1 MTSQYS
7 AQMAHRRGLTFWVQ
21 WLCAMTLVNL
31 LLIVL
36 VHWRIGELPSE
47 YRLLIILTVLG
58 SMPVYGLVQ
67 VYHKR
72 HGLLVGLGR
81 LLAGWLI
88 LLGLL
93 MSIAFVTQTSA
104 LFSRQVVIVWAVV
117 GFLAQA
123 ATFLPL
129 HLFVRMYTKMIC
141 NERRAVI
148 IGTCPTAH
156 ELARKLLDP
165 DRALLLGFVAAK
177 ADSGPA
183 PSILPLLGEV
193 EDIREIITRLQA
205 RRVYIVLPMAEAAT
219 IEALYI
225 NLLDMNV
232 DVVWIPD
239 LGSMVLLNHSISE
252 IERMPAIYLNE
263 SLLTSHPGSLF
274 CKELFERSVAAV
286 ALILLSPLLLGVAIA
301 VKLSSPGP
309 VLFKQNRHGCDGE
322 VIRVWKFRS
331 MRVHDDQQ
339 VRQAT
344 RDDDRVTPLGRFLRR
359 SSIDELPQL
368 FNVLFGHMAL
378 VGPRPHAVTHNI
390 YYTGKVRAYMA
401 RHRLKP
407 GITGLAQITGHRGE
421 TETVEKMQRR
431 VAQDLNYINQWSL
444 WLDIKILLK
453 TPFTLF
459 SKNIY

>member
-1 MTSQYS
+1 MTSHYA
-7 AQMAHRRGLTFWVQ
+7 AQMAHRRGLTFWGQ
-21 WLCAMTLVNL
+21 WLCAMSLVNL
-31 LLIVL
+31 LLVL
-36 VHWRIGELPSE
+36 LVQWRVGSVPSE
-47 YRLLIILTVLG
+47 YRVLMILTVLG
-58 SMPVYGLVQ
+58 SMPIYSLVQ

-72 HGLLVGLGR
+72 HGLLVGLSR
-81 LLAGWLI
+81 LLTGWLI
-88 LLGLL
+88 LLAML
-93 MSIAFVTQTSA
+93 MSIAFVTQTSV
-104 LFSRQVVIVWAVV
+104 LFSRQVIIVWAVL
-117 GFLAQA
+117 GFVVQA
-123 ATFLPL
+123 ASFMPL
-129 HLFVRMYTKMIC
+129 HLFVRLYVRMIC
-141 NERRAVI
+141 NEKRAVI

-165 DRALLLGFVAAK
+165 DRAHLLGFISDK
-177 ADSGPA
+177 QHSGPA
-183 PSILPLLGEV
+183 PSILPLLGHV
-193 EDIREIITRLQA
+193 DDIREIITRLQA
-205 RRVYIVLPMAEAAT
+205 RRVYIVLPMAEAAM

-274 CKELFERSVAAV
+274 CKELFERSVAAM
-286 ALILLSPLLLGVAIA
+286 AIILLSPLLLGVAIA
-301 VKLSSPGP
+301 VKLTSPGP
-309 VLFKQNRHGCDGE
+309 VLFKQNRHGCDAE
-322 VIRVWKFRS
+322 VIKVWKFRS
-331 MRVHDDQQ
+331 MRVHDDEQ

-359 SSIDELPQL
+359 TSIDELPQL
-368 FNVLFGHMAL
+368 FNVLLGHMAL

-421 TETVEKMQRR
+421 TETLEKMQLR

>member
-1 MTSQYS
+1 MTPQYT
-7 AQMAHRRGLTFWVQ
+7 AQMAHRRGLTFWGQ
-21 WLCAMTLVNL
+21 WLAAMTLVNL

-36 VHWRIGELPSE
+36 VHWRIGYLPSE
-47 YRLLIILTVLG
+47 YRMLMILTILG
-58 SMPVYGLVQ
+58 SVPTYSLMQ

-72 HGLLVGLGR
+72 HGLLIGLGR

-88 LLGLL
+88 LLAVL
-93 MSIAFVTQTSA
+93 SAIAFVTQTSA
-104 LFSRQVVIVWAVV
+104 LFSRQVMIVWALA
-117 GFLAQA
+117 GFLVQA
-123 ATFLPL
+123 CSFLPL
-129 HLFVRMYTKMIC
+129 HFIARLYSKMIS

-156 ELARKLLDP
+156 ELAKKLINP
-165 DRALLLGFVAAK
+165 DRTLLLGFVAATHPVR
-177 ADSGPA
+177 PA
-183 PSILPLLGEV
+183 PSILPLLGHV
-193 EDIREIITRLQA
+193 DDIREIIGRLEA
-205 RRVYIVLPMAEAAT
+205 RRVYIVLPMADAAT

-225 NLLDMNV
+225 DLLDMNV

-239 LGSMVLLNHSISE
+239 FGSMVLLNHSISE

-263 SLLTSHPGSLF
+263 SLITSHPGSLF
-274 CKELFERSVAAV
+274 CKDLFERSLAAV
-286 ALILLSPLLLGVAIA
+286 ALILLSPLLLGVALA
-301 VKLSSPGP
+301 VKLTSPGP
-309 VLFKQNRHGCDGE
+309 VLFKQNRHGCDGQ
-322 VIRVWKFRS
+322 VIKVWKFRS

-344 RDDDRVTPLGRFLRR
+344 REDDRITPLGRFLRR

-421 TETVEKMQRR
+421 TETLEKMQLR

-444 WLDIKILLK
+444 WLDIKILCK

-459 SKNIY
+459 SKDIY

>member
-1 MTSQYS
+1 MTPLYT
-7 AQMAHRRGLTFWVQ
+7 AQMAHRRGLTFWGQ
-21 WLCAMTLVNL
+21 WFCAMTLVVAL
-31 LLIVL
+31 LMLL
-36 VHWRIGELPSE
+36 VYWRVGSLTSP
-47 YRLLIILTVLG
+47 YRILMILTVLG
-58 SMPVYGLVQ
+58 SVPIYSMMQ

-72 HGLLVGLGR
+72 HGLVVGLGR

-88 LLGLL
+88 LLAVLA
-93 MSIAFVTQTSA
+93 SIAFITQTSA
-104 LFSRQVVIVWAVV
+104 TYSRQVIMVWAVL
-117 GFLAQA
+117 GFVVQA
-123 ATFLPL
+123 ASFLPL
-129 HLFVRMYTKMIC
+129 HSFARLHSRMIC
-141 NERRAVI
+141 RERRSVI

-156 ELARKLLDP
+156 ELAKKLSRP
-165 DRALLLGFVAAK
+165 NRALVLGFISAAD
-177 ADSGPA
+177 DSGPA
-183 PSILPLLGEV
+183 PSILPLLGHV
-193 EDIREIITRLQA
+193 DSIREIITRLDV
-205 RRVYIVLPMAEAAT
+205 RRVYIVLTMAHAAT

-225 NLLDMNV
+225 DLLDMNV

-239 LGSMVLLNHSISE
+239 FGSMVLLNHSISE

-263 SLLTSHPGSLF
+263 SLISSHPASLF
-274 CKELFERSVAAV
+274 CKDLFERSLAAMAIIV
-286 ALILLSPLLLGVAIA
+286 LGPLLLGVAIA
-301 VKLSSPGP
+301 VKLTSPGP
-309 VLFKQNRHGCDGE
+309 VLFKQNRHGCNGE
-322 VIRVWKFRS
+322 VIKVWKFRS
-331 MRVHDDQQ
+331 MRLHDDSD

-368 FNVLFGHMAL
+368 FNVLFGQMAL

-421 TETVEKMQRR
+421 TETVEKMQLR

-444 WLDIKILLK
+444 WLDIKILIK